1 MDTKTKNHRFVQNRR
16 QWLGSTAGGFGV
28 LAFHAILA
36 SESQAQARV
45 SNPLAPR
52 HPHHDA
58 RAKRVIFLNMEGG
71 PSAQE
76 TFDPKPGR
84 SIFRFQR
91 HGQSGLTVSEQLPH
105 LGTHVDKLCVLKG
118 MHSDSS
124 EHINASIQLHCGKSL
139 ISRPSMGSWITYGL
153 GSENENLPGFIILN
167 PSKVGAG
174 AKVYGNSFLPGIF
187 GGTPISRS
195 LAVSDTTNKLMD
207 TDARRA
213 VLDRVQQR
221 TRALM
226 ENHRGDAGLDG
237 LLNSYELGFRM
248 QTALPELL
256 DIRQESRQTL
266 DHYGVGSG
274 PTDSF
279 ARQCLAARR
288 MSEAGVR
295 FIELVHSSWDHH
307 SGLAK
312 LLPDRCREID
322 QPIAALLD
330 DLSKRDLIKDTL
342 VLWGGEFGRLKTA
355 HHKNGG
361 SGHNNRG
368 YTMWMAGGGV
378 RAGFAYGAT
387 DEDGH
392 EAISGRIHTHDLH
405 ATMLHLLGLN
415 HEELTYRYAG
425 RDFRLTDVHGRIAKE
440 ILA

>member
-1 MDTKTKNHRFVQNRR
+1 MNIDPNIQNRR
-16 QWLGSTAGGFGV
+16 QWLGRTAGGLGV
-28 LAFHAILA
+28 LAFHAMLA
-36 SESQAQARV
+36 SELEADSSP

-52 HPHHDA
+52 KTHHHA

-84 SIFRFQR
+84 SIFNFQQ
-91 HGQSGLTVSEQLPH
+91 HGQSGLPISEQFPH
-105 LGTHVDKLCVLKG
+105 LGKHVDKLCVLKG

-174 AKVYGNSFLPGIF
+174 AKVYSNAFLPGIF
-187 GGTPISRS
+187 GGTPISKS
-195 LAVSDTTNKLMD
+195 LTVSDTTNGLMNA
-207 TDARRA
+207 DARRA
-213 VLDRVQQR
+213 VLDRAQQR
-221 TRALM
+221 TRTLM
-226 ENHRGDAGLDG
+226 RDHPRDAGLNG

-256 DIRQESRQTL
+256 DIRNESRQTQEA
-266 DHYGVGSG
+266 YGVGKS

-279 ARQCLAARR
+279 GRQCLAARR

-295 FIELVHSSWDHH
+295 FIELVHTSWDHH

-322 QPIAALLD
+322 QPIAALLG
-330 DLSKRDLIKDTL
+330 DLAERDLLEDTV
-342 VLWGGEFGRLKTA
+342 VLWGGEFGRLRTA

-378 RAGFAYGAT
+378 KSGFAYGQT
-387 DEDGH
+387 DENGH
-392 EAISGRIHTHDLH
+392 EAISGRMHTHDLH
-405 ATMLHLLGLN
+405 ATLLHLLGLD

-425 RDFRLTDVHGRIAKE
+425 RDFRLTDVAGSVVTE
-440 ILA
+440 ILS